1 MAHSPIGF
9 LHLVAAL
16 LAVVTGSVVLLNVKG
31 GLFHKRMGYVYVA
44 SMVVLNV
51 TAFMI
56 YRLFGTFGPFHIL
69 AIFSSLSI
77 LGGMVPVLFRHRV
90 SDWLIWHYYF
100 MNWSVVGLYAAFW
113 AETLTRTLPMGQFW
127 PIVVVATAITTGIG
141 SYLIR
146 RNAVRF
152 LPLGKPKE

>member
-16 LAVVTGSVVLLNVKG
+16 LAVVTGSIVLLNVKG
-31 GLFHKRMGYVYVA
+31 GLFHKRVGYVYVA

-77 LGGMVPVLFRHRV
+77 LGGMLPVVFRHRV